1 MKIINEHWFPIAK
14 PFAELANASE
24 MVFVYMED
32 VNKAGYYDPEKDRIV
47 VNVAP
52 NVLAMVAPQYGL
64 SPIDL
69 EKIALAVT
77 IEEIAHSFGAAE
89 PAAKAI
95 ARLVK
100 SLPEIKKKKSGIVGY
115 IKYQLEKECK
125 LDALRNMS

>member
-77 IEEIAHSFGAAE
+77 IEEIAHSFGAKE

-95 ARLVK
+95 ARLVR